1 MQKPGF
7 WDDQEAAARVSAR
20 HAGAQ
25 RKLQTFADLESEV
38 GDLDE
43 LAEMAAALELL
54 RRRCPNPPANR
65 AERDRALGIL
75 VRRGYPPELAF
86 DALRRHAGADAEPDD
101 F

>member
-1 MQKPGF
+1 MSSVP
-7 WDDQEAAARVSAR
+7 R
-20 HAGAQ
+20 HSEEELRQQWAFLDALVERQATSLKSGAQ
-25 RKLQTFADLESEV
+25 DPEE
-38 GDLDE
+38 
-43 LAEMAAALELL
+43 EMTAALELL

-86 DALRRHAGADAEPDD
+86 DALRRHAGAEAEPDD

>member
-1 MQKPGF
+1 M
-7 WDDQEAAARVSAR
+7 
-20 HAGAQ
+20 
-25 RKLQTFADLESEV
+25 T
-38 GDLDE
+38 
-43 LAEMAAALELL
+43 AALELL

-86 DALRRHAGADAEPDD
+86 DALRRHAGAEAEPDD